1 MNFFIFTK
9 QTSRFIE
16 IAMLQVLQDD
26 TLRCTL
32 L

>member
-16 IAMLQVLQDD
+16 ITMLQVLQDD
-26 TLRCTL
+26 KLRCTL